1 MGVEKYVKA
10 TGVGR
15 HGPHPQL
22 TNQID
27 KHMEWWAEQKSIING
42 QTIINKNLTS
52 AQTAEYM
59 RIVADD
65 MKQTISTTTT
75 KLNDLDLGLDHF

>member
-1 MGVEKYVKA
+1 MLGGVWFACWWNHRTRAV
-10 TGVGR
+10 R
-15 HGPHPQL
+15 N
-22 TNQID
+22 TN
-27 KHMEWWAEQKSIING
+27 KGERKSIING